1 MKNILSFALPLWI
14 HFWIGSIKKDIPNKT
29 LKVKLLS
36 VFLEYL
42 SISPTLLSTVLD
54 YFKRSL
60 FPNINIVI
68 SSYRYKLYKAFPL
81 LLSLAVMS

>member
-1 MKNILSFALPLWI
+1 MELVLSIPFLGTPIMKNILSFALPLWI

-42 SISPTLLSTVLD
+42 SISPTPPSHKVLS
-54 YFKRSL
+54 F
-60 FPNINIVI
+60 
-68 SSYRYKLYKAFPL
+68 
-81 LLSLAVMS
+81 